1 MLKGIKINNYAL
13 IDSIEMSFNSGM
25 TSITGETGAGK
36 SILLGGLSLVLGSRV
51 DNSKIINKQTKCFVE
66 ATFDINEYDLNSFFD
81 LNSLD
86 YEKETIL
93 RREVIPSGKSRA
105 FINDTPV
112 NLDVLSKLGNTL
124 IDIHS
129 QHNNLTLLDN
139 NFKYLIL
146 DSLSNN
152 EKLVMDYNKEFD
164 SLKEIEIEIE
174 KVEKNKLNLDEQSD
188 YNNYLLKEFE
198 GLNLEDL
205 NINNLKEQVKEL
217 DNIEETLIISAN
229 IINEINIDEIG
240 VNDKLSFYIREI
252 NKISENSSKLKS
264 FKNKFIQ
271 IKNDLMDLT
280 NDYESYIN
288 NLESKDTESN
298 VFKETLDLIYSLQ
311 NKHRVN
317 SIEELINIKNGLLK
331 KIDDYENF
339 DKKIMKLKLKRDSI
353 TKSLNKLADRLHQ
366 GRKKVIPIF
375 IDKMNNNFMDLG
387 MENSKIKIEISKSKE
402 LQKNGNSLIEFLF
415 KGNKGT
421 NYNELKNIASGGEV
435 SRIMLSIKSILS
447 KYKKLSAIIFDEI
460 DTGVSGIVSSKVANL
475 MYNMSRNMQ
484 VLTIT
489 HLPQVASKGDNHF
502 KVFKYEYQNRTITDI
517 KLLNKSDR
525 INEIAEMLSG
535 KKLNKSAK
543 ELANQLLN

>member
-1 MLKGIKINNYAL
+1 MLKEIKINNYAL

-152 EKLVMDYNKEFD
+152 EKLVMDYKKEFNA
-164 SLKEIEIEIE
+164 LKEIEIEIE
-174 KVEKNKLNLDEQSD
+174 KIEKNKLNLDEQSD

-198 GLNLEDL
+198 GLKLEDL
-205 NINNLKEQVKEL
+205 NLNNLKEQVKEL
-217 DNIEETLIISAN
+217 DNIEETLTISAN
-229 IINEINIDEIG
+229 IINEINNDEIG
-240 VNDKLSFYIREI
+240 VNDKLSFYVREI

-264 FKNKFIQ
+264 FKNKFIE

-298 VFKETLDLIYSLQ
+298 VFKESLDLIYSLQ

-317 SIEELINIKNGLLK
+317 SIEELINIKNDLLK
-331 KIDDYENF
+331 KIDDHENF
-339 DKKIMKLKLKRDSI
+339 DKKIMKLKLKRDNI
-353 TKSLNKLADRLHQ
+353 IKSLNKLADILHQ

-375 IDKMNNNFMDLG
+375 IEKMNNNFMDLG
-387 MENSKIKIEISKSKE
+387 MKNSKIKIEISKSKE

-502 KVFKYEYQNRTITDI
+502 KVFKYEDRNRTITDI

>member
-1 MLKGIKINNYAL
+1 MLKEIKINNYAL

-188 YNNYLLKEFE
+188 YNNYLIKEFE
-198 GLNLEDL
+198 GLKLEDL

-217 DNIEETLIISAN
+217 NNIEETITISAN
-229 IINEINIDEIG
+229 IINEINNDEIG
-240 VNDKLSFYIREI
+240 VNDKLSFYVREI

-264 FKNKFIQ
+264 FKNKFIE

-298 VFKETLDLIYSLQ
+298 IFKESLDLIYSLQ

-317 SIEELINIKNGLLK
+317 SIEELINIKNDLLK
-331 KIDDYENF
+331 KIDDHENF
-339 DKKIMKLKLKRDSI
+339 DKKIMKLKLKRDNI
-353 TKSLNKLADRLHQ
+353 IKSLNKVADILHQ

-375 IDKMNNNFMDLG
+375 IEKMNNNFMDLG
-387 MENSKIKIEISKSKE
+387 MKNSKIKIEISKSKE
-402 LQKNGNSLIEFLF
+402 LKKNGNSLIEFLF

-502 KVFKYEYQNRTITDI
+502 KVFKYEDRNRTITDI

>member
-1 MLKGIKINNYAL
+1 MLKEIKINNYAL
-13 IDSIEMSFNSGM
+13 IDSIEVSFNSGM

-124 IDIHS
+124 IDVHS

-152 EKLVMDYNKEFD
+152 EKLVVDYKKEFNA
-164 SLKEIEIEIE
+164 LKEIEIEIE
-174 KVEKNKLNLDEQSD
+174 KIEKNKLNLDEQSD

-198 GLNLEDL
+198 GLKLEDL
-205 NINNLKEQVKEL
+205 NLNNLKEQVKEL
-217 DNIEETLIISAN
+217 DNIEETLTISAN
-229 IINEINIDEIG
+229 IINEINNDEIG
-240 VNDKLSFYIREI
+240 VNDKLSFYVREI

-264 FKNKFIQ
+264 FKNKFIE
-271 IKNDLMDLT
+271 IKNDLTDLT

-288 NLESKDTESN
+288 NLKSKDTESN
-298 VFKETLDLIYSLQ
+298 VFKESLDLIYSLQ

-317 SIEELINIKNGLLK
+317 SIEELINIKNDLLK
-331 KIDDYENF
+331 KINDHENF
-339 DKKIMKLKLKRDSI
+339 DKKIMKLKLKRDNI
-353 TKSLNKLADRLHQ
+353 IKSLNKVADRLHQ
-366 GRKKVIPIF
+366 GRKKAIPIF
-375 IDKMNNNFMDLG
+375 IEKMNNNFMDLG

-502 KVFKYEYQNRTITDI
+502 KVFKYEDRNRTITDI

-535 KKLNKSAK
+535 KKLNKSAT

>member
-1 MLKGIKINNYAL
+1 MLKEIKINNYAL
-13 IDSIEMSFNSGM
+13 IDSIEMSFDSGM

-124 IDIHS
+124 IDVHS

-152 EKLVMDYNKEFD
+152 EKLVMDYKKEFD
-164 SLKEIEIEIE
+164 ALKEIKIEIQ
-174 KVEKNKLNLDEQSD
+174 KIEKNKLNLDEQSD

-198 GLNLEDL
+198 GLKLEDL
-205 NINNLKEQVKEL
+205 NLNNLKEQVKEL
-217 DNIEETLIISAN
+217 DNIEETITISAN
-229 IINEINIDEIG
+229 IINEINNDEIG
-240 VNDKLSFYIREI
+240 VNDKLSFYVREI
-252 NKISENSSKLKS
+252 NKISENSSKLKT
-264 FKNKFIQ
+264 FKNKFIE

-298 VFKETLDLIYSLQ
+298 VFKESLDLIYSLQ

-317 SIEELINIKNGLLK
+317 SIEELINIKNDLLK
-331 KIDDYENF
+331 KINDHENF
-339 DKKIMKLKLKRDSI
+339 DKKIMKLKLKRDNI
-353 TKSLNKLADRLHQ
+353 IKSLNKVADRLHQ
-366 GRKKVIPIF
+366 GRKKAIPIF
-375 IDKMNNNFMDLG
+375 IEKMNNNFMDLG

-502 KVFKYEYQNRTITDI
+502 KVFKYEDRNRTITDI

>member
-198 GLNLEDL
+198 GLKLEDL
-205 NINNLKEQVKEL
+205 NLNNLKEQVKEL
-217 DNIEETLIISAN
+217 DNIEETLTISAN

-264 FKNKFIQ
+264 FKNKFIE

>member
-36 SILLGGLSLVLGSRV
+36 SILVGGLSLVLGSRV

-198 GLNLEDL
+198 GLKLEDL
-205 NINNLKEQVKEL
+205 NLNNLKEQVKEL

-240 VNDKLSFYIREI
+240 VNDKLSFYVREI

-264 FKNKFIQ
+264 FKNKFIE

-298 VFKETLDLIYSLQ
+298 VFKESLDLIYSLQ

-317 SIEELINIKNGLLK
+317 SIEELINIKNDLLK
-331 KIDDYENF
+331 KIDDHENF
-339 DKKIMKLKLKRDSI
+339 DKKIIKLKLKRDNI
-353 TKSLNKLADRLHQ
+353 IKSLNKVADRLHQ

-375 IDKMNNNFMDLG
+375 IEKMNNNFMDLG

-502 KVFKYEYQNRTITDI
+502 KVFKYEDRNRTITDI

>member
-1 MLKGIKINNYAL
+1 MLKEIKINNYAL

-36 SILLGGLSLVLGSRV
+36 SILVGGLSLVLGSRV

-152 EKLVMDYNKEFD
+152 EKLVVDYNKEFD
-164 SLKEIEIEIE
+164 ALKEIEIEIE

-198 GLNLEDL
+198 GLKLEDL
-205 NINNLKEQVKEL
+205 NLNNLKEQVKEL
-217 DNIEETLIISAN
+217 DNIEETLTISAN
-229 IINEINIDEIG
+229 IINEINNDEIG
-240 VNDKLSFYIREI
+240 VNDKLSLYVREI

-264 FKNKFIQ
+264 FKNKLIE

-298 VFKETLDLIYSLQ
+298 VFKESLDLIYSLQ

-339 DKKIMKLKLKRDSI
+339 DKKIMKLTLKRDSI

-375 IDKMNNNFMDLG
+375 IEKMNNNFMDLG

-502 KVFKYEYQNRTITDI
+502 KVFKYEDRNRTITDI

>member
-1 MLKGIKINNYAL
+1 MLKEIKINNYAL

-124 IDIHS
+124 IDVHS

-152 EKLVMDYNKEFD
+152 EKLVVDYKKEFKA
-164 SLKEIEIEIE
+164 LKEIEIEIE
-174 KVEKNKLNLDEQSD
+174 KIEKNKLNLDEQSD

-198 GLNLEDL
+198 GLKLEDL
-205 NINNLKEQVKEL
+205 NLNNLKEQVKEL
-217 DNIEETLIISAN
+217 DNIEETLTISAN
-229 IINEINIDEIG
+229 IINEINNDEIG
-240 VNDKLSFYIREI
+240 VNDKLSFYVREI

-264 FKNKFIQ
+264 FKNKFIE

-288 NLESKDTESN
+288 NLKSKDTESN
-298 VFKETLDLIYSLQ
+298 VFKESLDLIYSLQ

-317 SIEELINIKNGLLK
+317 SIEELINIKNDLLK
-331 KIDDYENF
+331 KINDHENF
-339 DKKIMKLKLKRDSI
+339 DKKIMKLKLKRDNI
-353 TKSLNKLADRLHQ
+353 IKSLNKVADRLHQ
-366 GRKKVIPIF
+366 GRKKAIPIF
-375 IDKMNNNFMDLG
+375 IEKMNNNFMDLG

-502 KVFKYEYQNRTITDI
+502 KVFKYEDRNRTITDI

-535 KKLNKSAK
+535 KKLNKSAT

>member
-1 MLKGIKINNYAL
+1 MLKEIKINNYAL

-152 EKLVMDYNKEFD
+152 EKLVVDYNKEFGA
-164 SLKEIEIEIE
+164 LKEIEIEIE
-174 KVEKNKLNLDEQSD
+174 KIEKNKLNLDEQSD

-198 GLNLEDL
+198 GLKLEDL
-205 NINNLKEQVKEL
+205 NLNNLKEQVKEL
-217 DNIEETLIISAN
+217 DNIEETLTISAN
-229 IINEINIDEIG
+229 IINEINNDEIG
-240 VNDKLSFYIREI
+240 VNDKLSLYVREI

-264 FKNKFIQ
+264 FKNKFIE
-271 IKNDLMDLT
+271 IKNDLIDLT

-298 VFKETLDLIYSLQ
+298 VFKESLDLIYSLQ

-317 SIEELINIKNGLLK
+317 SIEELINIKNDLLK
-331 KIDDYENF
+331 KIDDHENF
-339 DKKIMKLKLKRDSI
+339 DKKIMKLKLKRDNI
-353 TKSLNKLADRLHQ
+353 IKSLNKVADRLHQ
-366 GRKKVIPIF
+366 GRKKAIPIF
-375 IDKMNNNFMDLG
+375 IEKMNNNFMDLG

-484 VLTIT
+484 VLAIT

-502 KVFKYEYQNRTITDI
+502 KVFKYEDQNRTITDI

-525 INEIAEMLSG
+525 IDEIAEMLSG

>member
-198 GLNLEDL
+198 GLKLEDL
-205 NINNLKEQVKEL
+205 NLNNLKEQVKEL
-217 DNIEETLIISAN
+217 DNIEETITISAN
-229 IINEINIDEIG
+229 IINEINNDEIG
-240 VNDKLSFYIREI
+240 VNDKLSFYVREI

-264 FKNKFIQ
+264 FKNKFIEM
-271 IKNDLMDLT
+271 KNDLMDLT

-317 SIEELINIKNGLLK
+317 SIEELINIKNDLLK

-502 KVFKYEYQNRTITDI
+502 KVFKYEDRNRTITDI

>member
-1 MLKGIKINNYAL
+1 MLKEIKINNYAL

-124 IDIHS
+124 IDVHS

-152 EKLVMDYNKEFD
+152 EKLVMDYKKEFD
-164 SLKEIEIEIE
+164 ALKEIKIEIE
-174 KVEKNKLNLDEQSD
+174 KIEKNKLNLDEQSD

-198 GLNLEDL
+198 GLKLEDL
-205 NINNLKEQVKEL
+205 NLNNLKEQVKEL
-217 DNIEETLIISAN
+217 DNIEETLTISAN
-229 IINEINIDEIG
+229 IINEINNDEIG
-240 VNDKLSFYIREI
+240 VNDKLSFYVREI

-264 FKNKFIQ
+264 FKNKFIE

-317 SIEELINIKNGLLK
+317 SIEELINIKNDLLK
-331 KIDDYENF
+331 KINDHENF
-339 DKKIMKLKLKRDSI
+339 DKKIMKLKLKRDNI
-353 TKSLNKLADRLHQ
+353 IKSLNKVADRLHQ
-366 GRKKVIPIF
+366 GRKKAIPIF
-375 IDKMNNNFMDLG
+375 IEKMNNNFMDLG

-502 KVFKYEYQNRTITDI
+502 KVFKYEDRNRTITDI

>member
-1 MLKGIKINNYAL
+1 MLKEIKINNYAL

-198 GLNLEDL
+198 GLKLEDL

-217 DNIEETLIISAN
+217 DNIEETITISAN
-229 IINEINIDEIG
+229 IINEINNDEIG
-240 VNDKLSFYIREI
+240 VNDKLSFYVREI

-264 FKNKFIQ
+264 FKNKFIE

-298 VFKETLDLIYSLQ
+298 IFKESLDLIYSLQ

-317 SIEELINIKNGLLK
+317 SIEELINIKNDLLK
-331 KIDDYENF
+331 KIDDHENF
-339 DKKIMKLKLKRDSI
+339 DKKIIKLKLKRDNI
-353 TKSLNKLADRLHQ
+353 IKSLNKVADRLHQ

-375 IDKMNNNFMDLG
+375 IEKMNNNFMDLG
-387 MENSKIKIEISKSKE
+387 MKNSKIKIEISKSKE
-402 LQKNGNSLIEFLF
+402 LKKNGNSLIEFLF

-502 KVFKYEYQNRTITDI
+502 KVFKYEDRNRTITDI

>member
-1 MLKGIKINNYAL
+1 MLKEIKINNYAL

-198 GLNLEDL
+198 GLKLEDL
-205 NINNLKEQVKEL
+205 NLNILKEQVKEL

-264 FKNKFIQ
+264 FKNKFIE

>member
-1 MLKGIKINNYAL
+1 MLKEIKINNYAL

-124 IDIHS
+124 IDVHS

-152 EKLVMDYNKEFD
+152 EKLVMDYNKEFAA
-164 SLKEIEIEIE
+164 LKEIEIEIE
-174 KVEKNKLNLDEQSD
+174 KIEKNKLNLDKQSD

-205 NINNLKEQVKEL
+205 NLNNLKEQVKEL
-217 DNIEETLIISAN
+217 DNIEETLTISAN
-229 IINEINIDEIG
+229 IINEINNDEIG
-240 VNDKLSFYIREI
+240 VNDKLSFYVREI

-264 FKNKFIQ
+264 FKNKFIE
-271 IKNDLMDLT
+271 IKNDLTDLT

-288 NLESKDTESN
+288 NLKSKDTESN
-298 VFKETLDLIYSLQ
+298 VFKESLDLIYSLQ

-317 SIEELINIKNGLLK
+317 SIEELINIKNDLLK
-331 KIDDYENF
+331 KIDDHQNF
-339 DKKIMKLKLKRDSI
+339 DKKIMKLKLKRDNI
-353 TKSLNKLADRLHQ
+353 IKSLNKVADRLHQ

-375 IDKMNNNFMDLG
+375 IEKMNNNFMDLG

-484 VLTIT
+484 VLAIT

-502 KVFKYEYQNRTITDI
+502 KVFKYEDQNRTITDI

>member
-1 MLKGIKINNYAL
+1 MLKEIKINNYAL

-66 ATFDINEYDLNSFFD
+66 ATFDINEYDLKSFFD

-124 IDIHS
+124 IDVHS

-139 NFKYLIL
+139 NFKYIIL

-152 EKLVMDYNKEFD
+152 EKLVVDYNKEFGA
-164 SLKEIEIEIE
+164 LKEIEIEIE
-174 KVEKNKLNLDEQSD
+174 KIEKNKLNLDKQSD

-198 GLNLEDL
+198 GLKLEDL
-205 NINNLKEQVKEL
+205 NLNNLKEQVKEL
-217 DNIEETLIISAN
+217 DNIEETLTISAN
-229 IINEINIDEIG
+229 IINEINNDEIG
-240 VNDKLSFYIREI
+240 VNDKLSFYVREI

-264 FKNKFIQ
+264 FKNKFIE
-271 IKNDLMDLT
+271 IKNDLIDLT

-298 VFKETLDLIYSLQ
+298 VFKESLDLIYSLQ
-311 NKHRVN
+311 NKHSVN
-317 SIEELINIKNGLLK
+317 SIEELINIKNDLLK
-331 KIDDYENF
+331 KIDDHENF
-339 DKKIMKLKLKRDSI
+339 DKKIMKLKLKRDNI
-353 TKSLNKLADRLHQ
+353 IKSLNKVADRLHQ
-366 GRKKVIPIF
+366 GRKKAIPIF
-375 IDKMNNNFMDLG
+375 IEKMNNNFMDLG

-421 NYNELKNIASGGEV
+421 NYNELKNIASRGEV

-502 KVFKYEYQNRTITDI
+502 KVFKYEDQNRTITDI
-517 KLLNKSDR
+517 KLLNKSER